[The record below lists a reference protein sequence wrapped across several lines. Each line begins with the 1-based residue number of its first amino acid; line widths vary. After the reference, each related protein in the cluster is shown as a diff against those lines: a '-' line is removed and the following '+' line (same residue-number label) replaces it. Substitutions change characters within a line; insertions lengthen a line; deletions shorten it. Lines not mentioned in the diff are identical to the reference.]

1 MGGPDPR
8 CGLACDCGMRI
19 QLLLEFDC
27 LHIRIKHH
35 EYDRD
40 LDQRERRC
48 PAVRGV
54 KPAAVGGPGHEEP
67 VVESIVER
75 LRSSDRQR
83 GDRVVLP
90 GERGQERE
98 DQRNTTQLKNAVNT
112 FESTMTSL
120 PSKGLSLSAD
130 VTQAKAAIV
139 PVENAAK
146 NLVPNCSG
154 TSTTGS

>member
-1 MGGPDPR
+1 MSTTGTSTSASADAQL
-8 CGLACDCGMRI
+8 CAASNQLQSAVQGMKN
-19 QLLLEFDC
+19 LSSNPSLSGFAVATGNVATAWSSLES
-27 LHIRIKHH
+27 
-35 EYDRD
+35 
-40 LDQRERRC
+40 
-48 PAVRGV
+48 
-54 KPAAVGGPGHEEP
+54 AAKNAKTSV
-67 VVESIVER
+67 
-75 LRSSDRQR
+75 
-83 GDRVVLP
+83 
-90 GERGQERE
+90 
-98 DQRNTTQLKNAVNT
+98 NTTQLKNAVNT